1 MRCIFIHGPA
11 GVGKLT
17 VASALRST
25 TGLPLFHNH
34 LAVDAALALFKF
46 GTPAFVKLR
55 EEMWLS
61 AFREATSARQS
72 FIFTFHPESS
82 VRPGFINSAR
92 QTIESVGGR
101 VVFIA
106 LTCAEAEIERRI
118 VAEDR
123 TQFRKLTSL
132 NDYRL
137 LRDSG
142 AFEFPPLP
150 EPALTLA
157 TDKLAPHEAA
167 SEIDRYLRS
176 IAT

>member
-17 VASALRST
+17 VASALRGT

-34 LAVDAALALFKF
+34 LVVDAALALFQF
-46 GTPAFVKLR
+46 GTPAFVRLR
-55 EEMWLS
+55 EEMWLA
-61 AFREATSARQS
+61 AFREAASARLS
-72 FIFTFHPESS
+72 FIFTFHPEAS
-82 VRPGFINSAR
+82 VRPGFVDAAR
-92 QTIESVGGR
+92 QTIEGVGGR
-101 VVFIA
+101 VVFVA

-118 VAEDR
+118 VARDR
-123 TQFRKLTSL
+123 ARFGKLTSL
-132 NDYRL
+132 SDYRL

-142 AFEFPPLP
+142 AFECPPLP

-167 SEIDRYLRS
+167 AEIDRYLRS